1 MYLNILTQLFT
12 DFSARDSW
20 TILAYL
26 FGAFLFG
33 LLTYWVYFAG
43 AMGKVKAVLK
53 QRETELAA
61 AQDQVNAHKTQIT
74 KGEEDLKRT
83 HQVVDELHTI
93 QRRIE
98 AEKKTYQ
105 TDALN
110 AKSKIDQIQTD
121 NTALNVQI
129 QSLGEQIVGLRAQST
144 DLTGKIYEKD
154 KALASFTD
162 MTTSFNTSLS
172 RVKALEEQLKLSEG
186 DKNQL
191 KEELSRFKVGDVRV
205 AAGAPLNSTNV
216 FTTKTTVQPSAT
228 APVVV
233 VEKTEAKVAETPA
246 PVAPEAP
253 IAVVAAPTAEEIAA
267 LDTPNDMEED
277 ASEMVT
283 IQGEVATAVPTA
295 TTSTLSSNARTV
307 FTGMPTNNL
316 PEDPISR
323 GKAAIKAAFGV
334 QLSKA
339 SVGTKDDLK
348 QIVGIG
354 PFLEERLNS
363 LGICTYEQLTQLDEN
378 LIAAL
383 TDAIQFLPGRIKKDD
398 WGGQAK
404 LLMEG

>member
-12 DFSARDSW
+12 DFTARDSW

-26 FGAFLFG
+26 FGSFLFG

-43 AMGKVKAVLK
+43 AMSKVKEVLR
-53 QRETELAA
+53 QREAALAV
-61 AQDQVNAHKTQIT
+61 AQDEANALKARVT
-74 KGEEDLKRT
+74 KGEEEVKRT
-83 HQVVDELHTI
+83 NQVVDELHTI

-98 AEKKTYQ
+98 TEKKTYQ
-105 TDALN
+105 ADALN

-121 NTALNVQI
+121 NTTLNVQI
-129 QSLGEQIVGLRAQST
+129 QSLGEQIVGLRAQSN

-154 KALASFTD
+154 KALASLTD
-162 MTTSFNTSLS
+162 MTSNFNSSTS
-172 RVKALEEQLKLSEG
+172 RVKALEEQIKLLEG
-186 DKNQL
+186 DRNQL

-205 AAGAPLNSTNV
+205 ASGSPLNSTVVTNR
-216 FTTKTTVQPSAT
+216 TTVQPPAPV
-228 APVVV
+228 PVVV
-233 VEKTEAKVAETPA
+233 VEAPAPKVEETPA

-253 IAVVAAPTAEEIAA
+253 IAVIPAPTAEEIAA
-267 LDTPNDMEED
+267 LDTPSDMEDD
-277 ASEMVT
+277 AAETT
-283 IQGEVATAVPTA
+283 IQGEVATATPTV
-295 TTSTLSSNARTV
+295 TTSTLSSNARSV
-307 FTGMPTNNL
+307 FTGSPANNL

-339 SVGTKDDLK
+339 PMGTKDDLK

-363 LGICTYEQLTQLDEN
+363 LGICTYQQLTQLDEN

-398 WGGQAK
+398 WSGQAK